1 MTLRNIRCESF
12 LRLLPESFKNQQNNL
27 AMKQSEE
34 WQDHENLDPSDWSAA
49 RKRMYQM
56 VDDAINYLSTL
67 SDRPVWQPMPE
78 ESQRVFKRNLPL
90 APEDTD
96 RIDEELKTH
105 ILPYTMGNVHPRF
118 WSWYMGAG
126 SVSGVIGDFWTS
138 VMNPNLG
145 GGNHSANLVE
155 AQVIDWLK
163 EIMNYPPDASGL
175 LVSGGSMANL
185 VGITVARYHQ
195 AGFDIRKEGM
205 SGAKPMVVYAS
216 SEVHSSVQKA
226 IELMGMGS
234 KYLHKVPVKAD
245 YTMDLQALQNNI
257 KEDRE
262 AGLHPIAVIG
272 TAGTINTGAIDDLD
286 ALADICKTEGLW
298 FHVDGAIGSIAMLSP
313 LIKPLLKGIDRAD
326 SVTIDLH
333 KWLHMPFEVAC
344 TLVRNDRDHRGAFS
358 LIPDYLARNTR
369 GLAAGNLWFSEYGIQ
384 LSRRFRALK
393 VWMSLKE
400 HGAEAFG
407 RMITKNIHQARYLGQ
422 MIDENPHLELVAPIG
437 LDIVCFRYN
446 PGGMTLEAL
455 NALNQEIKLQL
466 EEKGTAAPGYT
477 TLGDLYCI
485 RVAIANHRSTKE
497 DFDLL
502 VKSILEL
509 GDSLKPLY

>member
-1 MTLRNIRCESF
+1 
-12 LRLLPESFKNQQNNL
+12 
-27 AMKQSEE
+27 MKQAEE
-34 WQDHENLDPSDWSAA
+34 WQDEATLDPTDWSVAK
-49 RKRMYQM
+49 KRMYQM
-56 VDDAINYLSTL
+56 VDDAIEYLSTL
-67 SDRPVWQPMPE
+67 RDRPVWQPMPE
-78 ESQRVFKRNLPL
+78 DSQQVFNRDLPL
-90 APEDTD
+90 KPEDTD
-96 RIDEELKTH
+96 QIDAELKTH

-118 WSWYMGAG
+118 WAWYMGAG

-163 EIMNYPPDASGL
+163 EIVAFPPDASGL

-195 AGFDIRKEGM
+195 AGFDIRKEGL

-216 SEVHSSVQKA
+216 KEVHSSVQKA
-226 IELMGMGS
+226 IEMMGMGS
-234 KYLHKVPVKAD
+234 KYLHKVPVNED
-245 YTMDLQALQNNI
+245 YTMDLKALKEMI
-257 KEDRE
+257 REDRA
-262 AGLHPIAVIG
+262 AGLHPISVIG
-272 TAGTINTGAIDDLD
+272 TAGTINTGAIDDLE
-286 ALADICKTEGLW
+286 ALAEICDAEQLW

-313 LIKPLLKGIDRAD
+313 LVKPQLKGIEKAD

-344 TLVRNDRDHRGAFS
+344 TLVRNDKDHRGAFS

-407 RMITKNIHQARYLGQ
+407 HMISKNIHQAHYLGEIIEQ
-422 MIDENPHLELVAPIG
+422 HPHLELVAPIG

-446 PGGMTLEAL
+446 PGGLTLNEL

-477 TLGDLYCI
+477 TLGDMYCI
-485 RVAIANHRSTKE
+485 RVAIANHRSTKK
-497 DFDLL
+497 DFNLL
-502 VKSILEL
+502 VESILKL
-509 GDSLKPLY
+509 GDALSSKG